1 MKKTIGTILII
12 GGIISLIITTINF
25 INESESFNFLGLEVT
40 VSQGSFMPMII
51 SGIVLI
57 AGLILLAS
65 SKGR

>member
-1 MKKTIGTILII
+1 MKKTVGIILII

-65 SKGR
+65 SRGR

>member
-1 MKKTIGTILII
+1 MKKTVGIILII